1 MKDSQRLL
9 KSRSDYRNSTCSED
23 DGGSGSL
30 EGSLEALARSSLE
43 GSNLGELKGS
53 LRESTGVISEGLING
68 NDAGLDD
75 LDRLMGGSVSA
86 AHLSVYKISNH

>member
-9 KSRSDYRNSTCSED
+9 KSRSDYRNSTCSD

-30 EGSLEALARSSLE
+30 EGSLEGLARSSLD
-43 GSNLGELKGS
+43 GSNLGELKVS

-75 LDRLMGGSVSA
+75 LDRLMGGSVSS
-86 AHLSVYKISNH
+86 AHLHVYTEIS